1 VAQCLLYSIQRPR
14 KINLKLSLEMEIIMK
29 TKTAITKSG
38 VSNPSLSTTDTK
50 IYTVILG
57 VVGLFA
63 SAVGIWAFACLIG
76 GMVAGGGPLGL
87 IAGWFK
93 AVNGL

>member
-1 VAQCLLYSIQRPR
+1 
-14 KINLKLSLEMEIIMK
+14 MK
-29 TKTAITKSG
+29 TRTAITQSA
-38 VSNPSLSTTDTK
+38 VANPSVSSTDTK
-50 IYTVILG
+50 IYTVTLS

-87 IAGWFK
+87 ITGWFK
-93 AVNGL
+93 AVSGL

>member
-1 VAQCLLYSIQRPR
+1 
-14 KINLKLSLEMEIIMK
+14 MEIIMK
-29 TKTAITKSG
+29 TNTATTKSV
-38 VSNPSLSTTDTK
+38 VSNPSLSSTDTK
-50 IYTVILG
+50 IYTVTLS

-63 SAVGIWAFACLIG
+63 SAVGVWAVACLIG

-87 IAGWFK
+87 ITGWFK